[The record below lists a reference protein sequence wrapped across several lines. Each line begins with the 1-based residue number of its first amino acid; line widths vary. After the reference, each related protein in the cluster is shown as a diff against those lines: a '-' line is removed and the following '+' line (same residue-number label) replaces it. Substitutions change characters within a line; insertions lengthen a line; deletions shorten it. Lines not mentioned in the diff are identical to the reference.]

1 MKQSILVLFLAAN
14 ILIGRAE
21 IASFSDAVVP
31 FTLNDQGHILFHAK
45 FNGVEGNF
53 IFDTGAGINLVTKK
67 FADRLKGLIAQ
78 DGIFTGFRAI
88 GDRLDIQLFQVHD
101 LSIGSWSI
109 ANPMLTWLD
118 QDWGD
123 IDGIIS
129 LKNFEKD
136 VIVTI
141 DYNASTLTIS
151 PKAGFAALKKS
162 ATASFPIQLDDTRG
176 ISVDMFCYVRVNNGP
191 VLQFSMD
198 SGSGKDVLRINQQFM
213 SKLHIDS
220 ADSTH
225 VRRIVQP
232 SEFKAGNSNVMYIT
246 SIGELAVSGAASLN
260 WKHPQ
265 AQFTDGLIY
274 DGIMS
279 INWMG
284 KKITISIPDKEMAV
298 WR

>member
-1 MKQSILVLFLAAN
+1 MKQFVFLLLLTAN
-14 ILIGRAE
+14 VFFLKAE
-21 IASFSDAVVP
+21 GDHFADVVVP

-45 FNGVEGNF
+45 FNGIEGKF
-53 IFDTGAGINLVTKK
+53 IFDTGAGINLITKK
-67 FADRLKGLIAQ
+67 FADRLKELSPEGGL
-78 DGIFTGFRAI
+78 FTGFRAT
-88 GDRLDIQLFQVHD
+88 GDRLDMQLYKVHE

-109 ANPMLTWLD
+109 TDPMLTWMD

-129 LKNFEKD
+129 LKNFEKGV
-136 VIVTI
+136 VITI
-141 DYNASTLTIS
+141 DYTASTLTIS
-151 PKAGFAALKKS
+151 PKSGFAALKKS

-176 ISVDMFCYVRVNNGP
+176 ISVDMFCYVRVNHGP

-198 SGSGKDVLRINQQFM
+198 SGSGKDVLRINQHFL
-213 SKLHIDS
+213 SELHIDTTDS
-220 ADSTH
+220 AH
-225 VRRIVQP
+225 VSRTIQP
-232 SEFKAGNSNVMYIT
+232 SEFKSGYSNVMYDT
-246 SIGELAVSGAASLN
+246 SIDELAVSGSPSLT
-260 WKHPQ
+260 WQHPR

-284 KKITISIPDKEMAV
+284 RKITIDIPDKEMAV